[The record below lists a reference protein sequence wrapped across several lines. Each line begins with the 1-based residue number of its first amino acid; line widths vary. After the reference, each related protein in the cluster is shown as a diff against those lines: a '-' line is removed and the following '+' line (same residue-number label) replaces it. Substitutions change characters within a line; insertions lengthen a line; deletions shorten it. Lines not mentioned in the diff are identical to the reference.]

1 MMDKIVRFQT
11 HDDIGRCF
19 AEALHVR
26 PSGTGH
32 EKVAGELHPELKK
45 FIQTLQPDPRY
56 QYVLMTPMG
65 AFEYW
70 GMNVN
75 GDVFPEASL
84 AFDSTKDNSVS
95 VARALEDK
103 WLRPFG
109 KTMPP
114 GNYKEFGYKT
124 FMNALRYR
132 HHVNKNPEIAYG
144 DIVFTIWNPAM
155 KRVECIARHD
165 REKAKRVGAEEIIRD
180 LDEGKPRQISM
191 GCKVPFDVCTVC
203 GHVSRTP
210 HDYCEHLKFEM
221 GSIRPDGKVVGAV
234 NFFPRF
240 FDLSDVF
247 VPAAKESGVLMK
259 VARDTSVPFEEI
271 KQAAVN
277 KVAEMDKKVLP
288 NAASRA
294 MLEANKAEP
303 DIPKD
308 VLRRPDF
315 SDVLSTLAMLG
326 IVLKPSEFQFGMLNR
341 MGHSSLADRLFRERR
356 VFSPV
361 SYSGPASLSANNY
374 TPSIARLVSS
384 LIPHR
389 SGFYPHLPKR
399 MIKITV
405 IKKAPPKE
413 EMRPA
418 PQDTV
423 LSKVASAYAMYRK
436 SLRSLPT
443 ALNIAVESDP
453 EYYSQ
458 HFFSDLIVDSMNKT
472 ASVHGAFSDKPLVS
486 QYLYSAHGDEVM
498 SPPRTWAAEIAS
510 NSPAKA
516 LLGPVL

>member
-1 MMDKIVRFQT
+1 MDKIVQFQT

-26 PSGTGH
+26 SSGTGH
-32 EKVAGELHPELKK
+32 EKVAGELHPDLKR
-45 FIQTLQPDPRY
+45 FIQGIKPDPRY

-75 GDVFPEASL
+75 GDVFPEISL
-84 AFDSTKDNSVS
+84 AFDSMRGDA
-95 VARALEDK
+95 VATAKALEAR
-103 WLRPFG
+103 WLQPFG
-109 KTMPP
+109 KSMPP
-114 GNYKEFGYKT
+114 GNYREFGHKT

-144 DIVFTIWNPAM
+144 DIVFVIWNPAM
-155 KRVECIARHD
+155 KRVECVARHD
-165 REKAKRVGAEEIIRD
+165 REKARRVGAEEIIRD

-210 HDYCEHLKFEM
+210 HDYCDHLKFEM

-259 VARDTSVPFEEI
+259 VARDMSVSPEVL
-271 KQAAVN
+271 KKAAVD
-277 KVAEMDKKVLP
+277 KVADIEKKVLP
-288 NAASRA
+288 NASNRA
-294 MLEANKAEP
+294 LLEANRAEP
-303 DIPKD
+303 DLPKS
-308 VLRRPDF
+308 VLRRHDF
-315 SDVLSTLAMLG
+315 SDLLSTLAMLG
-326 IVLKPSEFQFGMLNR
+326 IVLKPSEFQYGMLNR
-341 MGHSSLADRLFRERR
+341 MGQPSLADRLMQERR

-361 SYSGPASLSANNY
+361 RYEGLAALSGNNY
-374 TPSIARLVSS
+374 VPSIARLVSS

-405 IKKAPPKE
+405 IKAPEKT

-418 PQDTV
+418 PQDPV

-443 ALNIAVESDP
+443 ALNIAMENDP
-453 EYYSQ
+453 KYYSQ

-472 ASVHGAFSDKPLVS
+472 ASLHGAFSDKPLVS

-498 SPPRTWAAEIAS
+498 SPPSTWAIEVAS

-516 LLGPVL
+516 LFGPVL